1 MEDLVED
8 LARGNVTE
16 VKVVLASIVVVLAAY
31 QVALMLVGYG
41 KVRVPFLSSR
51 AASFSHRSIG
61 DAVVVITLIVAFM
74 CVAYFGFEDGVE
86 HADDGEDFRALLHV
100 IAGSLL
106 LLVLALK
113 IVVVRWWHGVGRYL
127 PVLGGTVFTLYAVT
141 WASSAGDYLWG
152 G

>member
-8 LARGNVTE
+8 IARGNVTE
-16 VKVVLASIVVVLAAY
+16 VKVVLASIVLALAVY
-31 QVALMLVGYG
+31 QVAMMAVGYG
-41 KVRVPFLSSR
+41 KVRLPFLGPR
-51 AASFSHRSIG
+51 AASFAHRTVG
-61 DAVVVITLIVAFM
+61 DAVVVITLVVAFM
-74 CVAYFGFEDGVE
+74 CIAYFGFEDG
-86 HADDGEDFRALLHV
+86 DDGDELRVLIHV

-127 PVLGGTVFTLYAVT
+127 PVLGGTVFGLYVAV
-141 WASSAGDYLWG
+141 WLSSAADYLWG